1 MKLSDLSVTRPV
13 FASVLALL
21 LIVFGLVAFERL
33 PLRQYPDIDPP
44 VVSID
49 TSYRGASAS
58 VVENRITELIEERI
72 AGLEGI
78 RYISSSSQDG
88 RSRVTIE
95 FKVGRDVD
103 AAANDV
109 RDRVSSILDDLPV
122 EAEPPEI
129 EKVDSNDD
137 VIVWF
142 NVASDRMTVP
152 ELTDYADR
160 YLVDRFSVLDGVAR
174 VRIGGQ
180 QTYAMRV

>member
-103 AAANDV
+103 AAA
-109 RDRVSSILDDLPV
+109 RQ
-122 EAEPPEI
+122 
-129 EKVDSNDD
+129 
-137 VIVWF
+137 
-142 NVASDRMTVP
+142 
-152 ELTDYADR
+152 
-160 YLVDRFSVLDGVAR
+160 G
-174 VRIGGQ
+174 
-180 QTYAMRV
+180 